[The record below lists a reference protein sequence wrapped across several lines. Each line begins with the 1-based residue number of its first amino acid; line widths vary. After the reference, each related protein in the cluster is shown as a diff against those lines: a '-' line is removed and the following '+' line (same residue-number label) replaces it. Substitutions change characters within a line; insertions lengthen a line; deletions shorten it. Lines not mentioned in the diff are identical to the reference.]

1 MALRYLL
8 LFMLPMGS
16 IWFLE
21 YATFPLQEELRLQA
35 GDWLNSALSQDPEVS
50 RDAYRSVGSA
60 DFLKL
65 SRRVDWLFRGGI
77 FLGVVIFSLLIPR
90 RAKSSTEANLLTV
103 ICAGFGIAKISG
115 ALHQLSWPEL
125 SGVLLTGL
133 VAAIL
138 LMRVRKRGQNIS
150 I

>member
-1 MALRYLL
+1 MAFRYLL
-8 LFMLPMGS
+8 LFMLPLS
-16 IWFLE
+16 SVWLFE
-21 YATFPLQEELRLQA
+21 YVTFPLQEHLRLQA
-35 GDWLNSALSQDPEVS
+35 GVWLNSALSQDTEVS

-65 SRRVDWLFRGGI
+65 SWRVDWLFRGGI

-90 RAKSSTEANLLTV
+90 RAQGGTEANLLTA
-103 ICAGFGIAKISG
+103 ICMGFVIAKISG

-125 SGVLLTGL
+125 SGVLLAGFM
-133 VAAIL
+133 AAIL
-138 LMRVRKRGQNIS
+138 LMRVRKRCVNIS